1 MNHLEQE
8 FNNILK
14 TYGHPVLLLHS
25 DKKTVCTCYN
35 RITGSADKDCPYCFG
50 MAYVPIIEKH
60 LTRDVD
66 MRVPESLPY
75 IASQQLFGDMAVAT
89 RAYYFK
95 KDVVVKEY
103 DLIIDVEWDGLT
115 PIYRGGGIY
124 EVSHIDPQRYL
135 NGQITFQKVYVKDQP
150 IKKTIRGFK
159 IVQQA
164 GKVLYQIAG
173 LGE

>member
-14 TYGHPVLLLHS
+14 TYGHSVLLLHS
-25 DKKTVCTCYN
+25 DKKTVCTCYDK
-35 RITGSADKDCPYCFG
+35 RTASADKDCPYCFG
-50 MAYVPIIEKH
+50 MGHVPIIQKH
-60 LTRDVD
+60 LTRDID

-89 RAYYFK
+89 RGYYFK

-103 DLIIDVEWDGLT
+103 DLIIDVEWNGQV
-115 PIYRGGGIY
+115 PVYRGGGIY

-135 NGQITFQKVYVKDQP
+135 NGEITFQKVYVKDQP

-164 GKVLYQIAG
+164 GQVLYQIAG